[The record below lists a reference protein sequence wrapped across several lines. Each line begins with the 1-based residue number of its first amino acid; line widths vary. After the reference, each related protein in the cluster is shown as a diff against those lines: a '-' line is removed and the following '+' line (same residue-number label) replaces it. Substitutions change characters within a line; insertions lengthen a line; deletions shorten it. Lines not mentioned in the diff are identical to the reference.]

1 MFMKT
6 IKEEIS
12 NLKKIA
18 KQEGVSMSF
27 VLNVSL
33 LIEQR
38 KQNELFKRAHVI
50 IEGEDVPSA
59 LESIVIKMS

>member
-1 MFMKT
+1 MKT